1 MNLKRVFSLLILIF
15 HEVLI
20 RPVTDIPL
28 TVNKTIWFDLIW
40 FDLIWFDVVTDRNLQ
55 AGK

>member
-1 MNLKRVFSLLILIF
+1 MIMMNLKRVFSLLILIF

-28 TVNKTIWFDLIW
+28 TVNKTI
-40 FDLIWFDVVTDRNLQ
+40 
-55 AGK
+55 